1 MHGNL
6 RKLRFLPRG
15 WAKRA
20 RMASVQSALAGLDP
34 APAAA
39 SPRAGG
45 PPTYPDVRDN
55 RPCDVLRTWRRDL
68 RPVPLFDIPPTTRPP
83 EGCFQSSESV
93 PVLGDA
99 FGGWERRT
107 GVKMHTF
114 RRKCVTKCLFCVFF
128 IADVRNLRQ
137 WFYLRNY
144 AVGALVGARDRVRGR
159 DAQCLRASRRRGCAQ
174 RHTLAVN

>member
-68 RPVPLFDIPPTTRPP
+68 RPVPFFDVPPTTRPP

-99 FGGWERRT
+99 FGGWERRA

-114 RRKCVTKCLFCVFF
+114 RRKHVTKCPFCVLEPASSSTITVKVFTCET
-128 IADVRNLRQ
+128 APQ
-137 WFYLRNY
+137 
-144 AVGALVGARDRVRGR
+144 ARWLGL
-159 DAQCLRASRRRGCAQ
+159 AIGCATGTGSSCALLGVGDVP
-174 RHTLAVN
+174 RGTR